1 MAQPRYDLVYFNIRA
16 FAEPIRM
23 LLHHRGL
30 AYRYWMPWDYFGK
43 PWAEAKQ
50 DVAFGEVPVLVVD
63 GGTMLW
69 ESAAIM
75 RYLAHGTSLM
85 PDDTIT
91 RAVADACLDSTKR
104 FVMPVDAVV
113 NMRSGERFEREKTE
127 TLAAMPGML
136 APFVRQLET
145 SGGPFLTG
153 GSPNYADLT
162 FFHHLDLMLL
172 LDPGLCER
180 FPPLGIFRS
189 AILELDGLA
198 GYLETRPVLTGVGV
212 DPRIELNGVP
222 TSTWEGR
229 V

>member
-75 RYLAHGTSLM
+75 RYLANGTSLM
-85 PDDTIT
+85 PDDATPARWKRIGTGRPPIT
-91 RAVADACLDSTKR
+91 RSIGAAPGPAKRAV
-104 FVMPVDAVV
+104 
-113 NMRSGERFEREKTE
+113 
-127 TLAAMPGML
+127 
-136 APFVRQLET
+136 
-145 SGGPFLTG
+145 PFLGMPSISTTCWPPFSVG
-153 GSPNYADLT
+153 CPGFMRKRRRGSTRL
-162 FFHHLDLMLL
+162 
-172 LDPGLCER
+172 
-180 FPPLGIFRS
+180 RS
-189 AILELDGLA
+189 KTAQRLPSPWKVAPSSRL
-198 GYLETRPVLTGVGV
+198 R
-212 DPRIELNGVP
+212 
-222 TSTWEGR
+222 
-229 V
+229 